1 MSFNPKKIT
10 AKWQVKWEKEGIF
23 RTKMDKSKKKYYVLE
38 MFPYPSGKLHMGH
51 VRNYSLGDAL
61 ARYMRMRG
69 YNVLY
74 PMGYDAFGMPAENAA
89 IANKTHPQKWT
100 EHTMSLMKAQS
111 KLLGNSYDWDREI
124 ASCYPEYYKWNQLFF
139 IKFLEKGL
147 AYRKKAPVN
156 WCESCKTVL
165 ANEQVEQGKC
175 WRCKNEVIPKELEQ
189 WFLKITDYADRL
201 LDDIDKLE
209 DWPEK
214 VKTMQRNWIGRK
226 EWIDIDYEI
235 EGTGKKITVSTT
247 RPDTNFG
254 ATFVVISPEH
264 PLLSKEQNMV
274 PEAHRKE
281 VDDYIKYA
289 KGKTEEERL
298 DEGSKKTGAFTG
310 LYCINQLTGKK
321 MPLWITDFVLMTVG
335 TGIVVGVPG
344 HDIRDYDFAKEFNL
358 PVIRVVVGSDGDK
371 SEITRREQVQEE
383 EGTMINS
390 GFLDGMDIHS
400 ATQKIMD
407 YFEDKGWGKRT
418 LRYRIRDWLISR
430 QRYWGTPI
438 PVIYCDKCGIVPVP
452 EKDLPVELPTDVE
465 FKVGVNPILSSKKFL
480 DVKCPKCGEL
490 GRRETDTMDTF
501 VDSAWYFIRFIS
513 PKEKSAPFKKEEAN
527 FFMPVD
533 QYIGGIEH
541 AILHLLYARF
551 WTKALKDLG
560 YVKADEPF
568 KRLMT
573 QGMVLKGGVKMS
585 KSAGNVIDPGELF
598 ENFGPDTVRW
608 FMLFSSLPESEIEW
622 SDKGIESSHRF
633 LHKVYRLVEDSGKL
647 IELKA
652 NVKPKEHRSKFIYSK
667 TNYVVKK
674 ANEMIGKFH
683 FSTALIEIAS
693 FVSEISNF
701 RELVEKNPT
710 PEGKQVLGYSIRN
723 LILLISPFVPH
734 LGEELWEMIG
744 EKGFVSL
751 AKFPEANEKAIDY
764 KAIAAQEM
772 VEQTIADVAKIKELA
787 KIEKPKKVIIYSPV
801 PWKWDALKKMLSSMG
816 EKFDFPAAMK
826 AVMSDSKLKKHGKE
840 MQKFVKGISGKL
852 LEYKGKKKIDEF
864 NVLRNSLAYLEDSF
878 GCEVLIEK
886 EEGTKNDPGKKA
898 GNALPL
904 KPAIYVE

>member
-10 AKWQVKWEKEGIF
+10 TKWQVKWEKEGIF

-69 YNVLY
+69 FNVLY

-111 KLLGNSYDWDREI
+111 KLLGNSYDWDREL

-165 ANEQVEQGKC
+165 ANEQVENGKC
-175 WRCKNEVIPKELEQ
+175 WRCDNDVVQKELEQ

-201 LDDIDKLE
+201 LEDIEKLE

-214 VKTMQRNWIGRK
+214 VKTMQKNWIGRS
-226 EWIDIDYEI
+226 EGVI
-235 EGTGKKITVSTT
+235 EKWKLEGEGRELETFTT
-247 RPDTNFG
+247 MPHTTYG
-254 ATFVVISPEH
+254 ASFMVIAPEH
-264 PLLSKEQNMV
+264 PVVLELVNGTKYENGAKEFI
-274 PEAHRKE
+274 EKCLKLRKE
-281 VDDYIKYA
+281 DPENAEKSKDGFFLGKYV
-289 KGKTEEERL
+289 
-298 DEGSKKTGAFTG
+298 
-310 LYCINQLTGKK
+310 INHLNGRK
-321 MPLWITDFVLMTVG
+321 MPLYIANFALMHYG
-335 TGIVVGVPG
+335 TGIVKCTPT
-344 HDIRDYDFAKEFNL
+344 HDQRDFEFAKKYDLGFY
-358 PVIRVVVGSDGDK
+358 PVIDPPGKKLDPKIMKEAYTDLSV
-371 SEITRREQVQEE
+371 
-383 EGTMINS
+383 GTMVDA
-390 GFLDGMDIHS
+390 GKFTGMD
-400 ATQKIMD
+400 AGEAKKAVAD
-407 YFEDKGWGKRT
+407 YTVKTGHGKKT
-418 LRYRIRDWLISR
+418 INYKIRDWLISR

-452 EKDLPVELPTDVE
+452 EKDLPVKLPTDVE

-560 YVKADEPF
+560 YVKVDEPF

-598 ENFGPDTVRW
+598 EKFGPDTVRW

-633 LHKVYRLVEDSGKL
+633 LHKIYRLVEDSKPL
-647 IELKA
+647 IDLKGNA
-652 NVKPKEHRSKFIYSK
+652 KPKEQRNKFIYSK
-667 TNYVVKK
+667 TNYVIKR
-674 ANEMIGKFH
+674 ANELIGKFH
-683 FSTALIEIAS
+683 FSPALIEVAG

-701 RELVEKNPT
+701 RELVGKNPT
-710 PEGKQVLGYSIRN
+710 SEGKQVLGYAIRN
-723 LILLISPFVPH
+723 LVLLISPFVPH

-751 AKFPEANEKAIDY
+751 AKFPEADEKAIDY
-764 KAIAAQEM
+764 RAIVAQEM
-772 VEQTIADVAKIKELA
+772 VEQTIADVAKIRALA
-787 KIEKPKKVIIYSPV
+787 KIAKPKKVIIYSPA
-801 PWKWDALKKMLSSMG
+801 PWKWIALEKMLSSIM
-816 EKFDFPAAMK
+816 EKFDFSAAMK

-852 LEYKGKKKIDEF
+852 MDYKGKEKIDEF
-864 NVLRNSLAYLEDSF
+864 NVLKDSLPHLKDSL
-878 GCEVLIEK
+878 GCEVLIER
-886 EEGTKNDPGKKA
+886 EEETKNDPGKKA